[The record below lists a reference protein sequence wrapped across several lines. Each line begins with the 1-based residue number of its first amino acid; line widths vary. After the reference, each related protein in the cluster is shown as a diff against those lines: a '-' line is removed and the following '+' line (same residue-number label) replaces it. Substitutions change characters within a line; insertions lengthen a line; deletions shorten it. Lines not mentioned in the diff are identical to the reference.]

1 MNNSIFT
8 NHECGQTLPPNNIH
22 AVSVS
27 MPNLQD
33 VIDYEEQTP
42 EILEKIKSAYPRFV
56 MHPYLR
62 ILANHIKVKYQ
73 VPDYFEVVLLSS
85 KKAVD
90 VVAHKYYI
98 YNKIPYFDQD
108 MNKYINEPFGVIL
121 VRKNSRQLKKVLQ
134 FIQHVGYNLSSRLA
148 EDYLCNI
155 GLLKD
160 KQNEELYEDDDA
172 KDEIIKTL
180 AKAYEQ
186 PTQNISLAP
195 SGMNAV
201 YSAIKGAKSIGAK
214 NGRTIIVQLGW
225 LYLDTMNIVDHY
237 YERIKK
243 FLDVNDLDIL
253 EEYLNENGFQVS
265 SIITEVPTNPLLACT
280 DLPRLRS
287 LCDKYNITLI
297 IDSTF
302 ATPFICDLKP
312 YGDIFVES
320 LTKFACGNADVLMG
334 AVILNENSKISHIS
348 AEFFKHPDTPYIKDM
363 QRLALEIKDYENR
376 MKKISSNTKK
386 LVEYLKTSPIIK
398 KIYSCQNEEN
408 KTNFLKITKNSND
421 YVGVISV
428 TFTKDFQ
435 KIYDEFSFCKGP
447 SLGTEFTLLMPYTYL
462 AHYDYLQTNKGRE
475 FLNKIGLPKDLL
487 RISVG
492 VENIEDIINEFK
504 RVEKLF

>member
-1 MNNSIFT
+1 MSNSVFT
-8 NHECGQTLPPNNIH
+8 PYECGQTLPPNNIH

-62 ILANHIKVKYQ
+62 ILATHIKEKYQ

-98 YNKIPYFDQD
+98 YNKIPYFDENID
-108 MNKYINEPFGVIL
+108 EPFGVIL
-121 VRKNSRQLKKVLQ
+121 VRKNTRQLKKVLT

-148 EDYLCNI
+148 QDYLYSI
-155 GLLKD
+155 GLLKT
-160 KQNEELYEDDDA
+160 KHQEEVYEKEDA
-172 KDEIIKTL
+172 KDFIIKSL
-180 AKAYEQ
+180 ATAYEQ
-186 PTQNISLAP
+186 PKQNICLAP

-237 YERIKK
+237 YERIQK
-243 FLDVNDLDIL
+243 FLDVNNLDIL
-253 EEYLNENGFQVS
+253 EEYLQKEGFAVS
-265 SIITEVPTNPLLACT
+265 SIITEIPTNPLLACT
-280 DLPRLRS
+280 DLPRLRK
-287 LCDKYNITLI
+287 LCDKYNIPLI

-302 ATPFICDLKP
+302 ATPYICDLKP

-320 LTKFACGNADVLMG
+320 LTKFASGNADVLMG
-334 AVILNENSKISHIS
+334 AVILNENSKISSIS
-348 AEFFKHPDTPYIKDM
+348 AEFFKHPDTPYINDM
-363 QRLALEIKDYENR
+363 KRLAFEIKDYENR
-376 MKKISSNTKK
+376 MKTISANTKA
-386 LVEYLKTSPIIK
+386 LVEYLKTSPMIE

-408 KTNFLKITKNSND
+408 QENFLKIAKNSED

-428 TFTKDFQ
+428 TFTKNFQ
-435 KIYDEFSFCKGP
+435 KIYDEFNFCKGP

-462 AHYDYLQTNKGRE
+462 AHYDYLQTKKGRD

-492 VENIEDIINEFK
+492 TENIDDIINEFK
-504 RVEKLF
+504 RVEKLSKTF

>member
-1 MNNSIFT
+1 MSTSKFH

-27 MPNLQD
+27 MPKLQD

-56 MHPYLR
+56 MHPYLKT
-62 ILANHIKVKYQ
+62 LAIHIKEKYQ

-98 YNKIPYFDQD
+98 YNKIPYFDENID
-108 MNKYINEPFGVIL
+108 EPFGVIL
-121 VRKNSRQLKKVLQ
+121 VRKNTRQLKKVLQ

-148 EDYLCNI
+148 QNYLYEI
-155 GLLKD
+155 GLLKNIQ
-160 KQNEELYEDDDA
+160 KEELYEKEDA
-172 KDEIIKTL
+172 KEFLENSIAHAYKQPKENIK
-180 AKAYEQ
+180 
-186 PTQNISLAP
+186 LAP

-201 YSAIKGAKSIGAK
+201 YSAIKGAKTIGAK
-214 NGRTIIVQLGW
+214 NGRTIILQLGW

-237 YERIKK
+237 YESIEK
-243 FLDVNDLDIL
+243 FLDVNDLDLL
-253 EEYLNENGFQVS
+253 EKYLEKNGFQVS
-265 SIITEVPTNPLLACT
+265 SIITEIPTNPLLACT
-280 DLPRLRS
+280 DLPRLKK
-287 LCDKYNITLI
+287 LCDKYNIPLI

-334 AVILNENSKISHIS
+334 AVILNENSKISHIKE
-348 AEFFKHPDTPYIKDM
+348 EFFKHPDTPYIQDIK
-363 QRLALEIKDYENR
+363 RLAFEIKDYEKR
-376 MKKISSNTKK
+376 MKTISFNTKK
-386 LVEYLKTSPIIK
+386 LIEYLETSPIIK

-408 KTNFLKITKNSND
+408 RENFLKIANNKDS

-428 TFTKDFQ
+428 TFTKDFE
-435 KIYDEFSFCKGP
+435 KIYDEFNFCKGP

-462 AHYDYLQTNKGRE
+462 AHYDFLQNEEGIE
-475 FLNKIGLPKDLL
+475 FLNNIGLPKDLL

-492 VENIEDIINEFK
+492 TENITDIINEFK